1 MNVWKILAITVAG
14 VLTLTGCGAKYEA
27 QQKTPEEGN
36 ASISITDSRGKA
48 VNLDKPA
55 EKVVT
60 LEWSVTEYAVALGI
74 NPVGVADPKGYTEW
88 DTAVPLKNEPKDVG
102 IRTEPSV
109 DAIAA
114 LEPDLILADMSSI
127 PDTQMATIEKIAP
140 VAVFNSATTDGL
152 IDLLKENQ
160 KKVGTLTGKDAEA
173 EKLAEDY
180 DSTVD
185 ECKRKIADAN
195 KSGTPVVYTYPT
207 KTANSID
214 FRMHGPGSGPG
225 VVAKGVGLSHGWT
238 DSGDKD
244 YGISNSDV
252 EGLTGIAGE
261 THVFYYAEKGSED
274 PISALGSN
282 GIWKSLSFVKNNR
295 VHKTPESVWLYGGTK
310 SLEQMAKL
318 YTDTVTG

>member
-1 MNVWKILAITVAG
+1 MGLRKMLAIAVVG
-14 VLTLTGCGAKYEA
+14 LLSISGCGTKYEA
-27 QQKTPEEGN
+27 QDTKADKDG
-36 ASISITDSRGKA
+36 SSVSITDSRGKT
-48 VNLDKPA
+48 VTLDGPA

-60 LEWSVTEYAVALGI
+60 LEWSVTEYAVALGV
-74 NPVGVADPKGYTEW
+74 NPVGVADPKGYAEW
-88 DTAVPLKNEPKDVG
+88 DTAVPLQNDPKDVG

-160 KKVGTLTGKDAEA
+160 KKVGTLTGKEAEA

-180 DSTVD
+180 DATVE
-185 ECKRKIADAN
+185 ECKRKVADAN
-195 KSGTPVVYTYPT
+195 KEGIPVVYTFPT
-207 KTANSID
+207 KTANTID

-225 VVAKGVGLSHGWT
+225 VVAKDVGLSHAWS
-238 DSGDKD
+238 DSGDKG

-252 EGLTGIAGE
+252 EGLTSLSEDA
-261 THVFYYAEKGSED
+261 HVFYYAEKGGED
-274 PISALGSN
+274 PIATLNSN
-282 GIWKSLSFVKNNR
+282 GIWKGLGFVKNKR
-295 VHKTPESVWLYGGTK
+295 VHKISESVWLYGGTK
-310 SLEQMAKL
+310 SLEQMAQV
-318 YTDTVTG
+318 YVDTVTG

>member
-1 MNVWKILAITVAG
+1 MGLRNMLAIAVAG
-14 VLTLTGCGAKYEA
+14 LLTLSGCGAKYEA
-27 QQKTPEEGN
+27 QHKTPEEGN

-102 IRTEPSV
+102 IRNEPSV

-127 PDTQMATIEKIAP
+127 PDTQMATFEKIAP

-160 KKVGTLTGKDAEA
+160 KKVGTLTGKDTEA
-173 EKLAEDY
+173 EKLAEEY
-180 DSTVD
+180 DSTVE

-195 KSGTPVVYTYPT
+195 KAGTPVVYTYPT

-225 VVAKGVGLSHGWT
+225 AVAKDVGLSHGWT

-252 EGLTGIAGE
+252 EGLTGISAE
-261 THVFYYAEKGSED
+261 THVFYYAEKGGED
-274 PISALGSN
+274 PIAALGSN
-282 GIWKSLSFVKNNR
+282 GIWKGLSFVKNSR

-318 YTDTVTG
+318 YVDTVTG

>member
-1 MNVWKILAITVAG
+1 MGLRKMLAIAVVG
-14 VLTLTGCGAKYEA
+14 LLSISGCGTKYEA
-27 QQKTPEEGN
+27 QDTKADKDG
-36 ASISITDSRGKA
+36 SSVSITDSRGKT
-48 VNLDKPA
+48 VTLDGPA

-160 KKVGTLTGKDAEA
+160 KKVGTLTGKEAEA

-180 DSTVD
+180 DATI
-185 ECKRKIADAN
+185 EEGKRKIADAN
-195 KSGTPVVYTYPT
+195 KEGTPVVYTFPT
-207 KTANSID
+207 KTSNTID

-225 VVAKGVGLSHGWT
+225 IVAKDMGLSNAWS
-238 DSGDKD
+238 DSGDKG

-252 EGLTGIAGE
+252 EGLTSLTEDA
-261 THVFYYAEKGSED
+261 HVFYYAEKGGED
-274 PISALGSN
+274 PIAALNSN
-282 GIWKSLSFVKNNR
+282 GIWKGLGFVKNKR
-295 VHKTPESVWLYGGTK
+295 VHKISESVWLYGGTK
-310 SLEQMAKL
+310 SLEQMAQV
-318 YTDTVTG
+318 YVDTVTG

>member
-1 MNVWKILAITVAG
+1 MGLRKMLAIAVVG
-14 VLTLTGCGAKYEA
+14 LLSISGCGTKYEA
-27 QQKTPEEGN
+27 QDTKADKDG
-36 ASISITDSRGKA
+36 SSVSITDSRGKT
-48 VNLDKPA
+48 VTLDGPA

-60 LEWSVTEYAVALGI
+60 LEWSVTEYAVALGV
-74 NPVGVADPKGYTEW
+74 NPVGVADPKGYAEW
-88 DTAVPLKNEPKDVG
+88 DTAVPLQNDPKDVG

-160 KKVGTLTGKDAEA
+160 KKVGTLTGKEAEA

-180 DSTVD
+180 DATVE
-185 ECKRKIADAN
+185 ECKRKVADAN
-195 KSGTPVVYTYPT
+195 KEGIPVVYTFPT
-207 KTANSID
+207 KTANTID

-225 VVAKGVGLSHGWT
+225 VVAKDVGLSHAWS
-238 DSGDKD
+238 DSGDKG

-252 EGLTGIAGE
+252 EGLTSLSEDA
-261 THVFYYAEKGSED
+261 HVFYYAEKGGED
-274 PISALGSN
+274 PIAALNSN
-282 GIWKSLSFVKNNR
+282 GIWKGLGFVKNKR
-295 VHKTPESVWLYGGTK
+295 VHKISESVWLYGGTK
-310 SLEQMAKL
+310 SLEQMAQV
-318 YTDTVTG
+318 YVDTVTG

>member
-1 MNVWKILAITVAG
+1 MGLRKMLAIAVVG
-14 VLTLTGCGAKYEA
+14 LLSISGCGTKYEA
-27 QQKTPEEGN
+27 QDTKADKDG
-36 ASISITDSRGKA
+36 SSVSITDSRGKT
-48 VNLDKPA
+48 VTLDGPA

-60 LEWSVTEYAVALGI
+60 LEWSVAEYAVALGV
-74 NPVGVADPKGYTEW
+74 NPVGVADPKGYAEW
-88 DTAVPLKNEPKDVG
+88 DTAVPLQNDPKDVG

-160 KKVGTLTGKDAEA
+160 KKVGTLTGKEAEA

-180 DSTVD
+180 DATVE
-185 ECKRKIADAN
+185 ECKRKVADAN
-195 KSGTPVVYTYPT
+195 KEGIPVVYTFPT
-207 KTANSID
+207 KTANTID

-225 VVAKGVGLSHGWT
+225 VVAKDVGLSHAWS
-238 DSGDKD
+238 DSGDKG

-252 EGLTGIAGE
+252 EGLTSLSEDA
-261 THVFYYAEKGSED
+261 HVFYYAEKGGED
-274 PISALGSN
+274 PIAALNSN
-282 GIWKSLSFVKNNR
+282 GIWKGLGFVKNKR
-295 VHKTPESVWLYGGTK
+295 VHKISESVWLYGGTK
-310 SLEQMAKL
+310 SLEQMAQV
-318 YTDTVTG
+318 YVDTVTG